1 MKGKNR
7 RLVGH
12 ANQFGRVSLAVEVS
26 GKRLRKVLLRF
37 FWRECFV
44 IIAATAAEKKQA
56 SRLATAN
63 DVVVVDFVG
72 P

>member
-1 MKGKNR
+1 MV
-7 RLVGH
+7 L
-12 ANQFGRVSLAVEVS
+12 VSLAVVS